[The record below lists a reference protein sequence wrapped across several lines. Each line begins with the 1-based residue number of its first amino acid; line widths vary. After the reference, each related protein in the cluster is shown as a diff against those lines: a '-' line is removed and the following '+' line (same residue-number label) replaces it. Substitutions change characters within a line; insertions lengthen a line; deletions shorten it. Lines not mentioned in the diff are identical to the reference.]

1 MLGQQQCTEK
11 NALPSKNGGQNLIMK
26 RNWNLTPI
34 FYSLSPCAKSQGPID
49 FATARGM
56 TPLFYLIYMHKIC
69 IIKRME
75 FEFDPAKAKGNLKKH
90 GVSFSHAEQALR
102 DERAVT
108 IDDPEHHAEQRF

>member
-1 MLGQQQCTEK
+1 
-11 NALPSKNGGQNLIMK
+11 
-26 RNWNLTPI
+26 
-34 FYSLSPCAKSQGPID
+34 
-49 FATARGM
+49 M

-102 DERAVT
+102 DERCGMSV
-108 IDDPEHHAEQRF
+108 P